1 MVLVQEGT
9 PLRALPE
16 EIWRMIASYMDVKQ
30 WAKTSGLCKTTW
42 KLQLDSIELSPYD
55 VTEMPGEQ
63 HIVMSYFYAQSI
75 YKSAQYAGQGI
86 ADTAAAVHM

>member
-1 MVLVQEGT
+1 
-9 PLRALPE
+9 
-16 EIWRMIASYMDVKQ
+16 MIASYMDVKQ

-86 ADTAAAVHM
+86 ADTAAAVICENFTQIVLLSSSFCRLKS